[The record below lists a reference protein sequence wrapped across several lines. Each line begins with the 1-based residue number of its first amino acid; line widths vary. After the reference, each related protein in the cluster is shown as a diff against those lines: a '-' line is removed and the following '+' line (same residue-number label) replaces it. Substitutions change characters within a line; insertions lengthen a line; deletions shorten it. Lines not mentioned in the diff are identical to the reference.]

1 MNRALLYLWFAL
13 VKRRVLDFVR
23 SLRRPTTLIGF
34 AYVLGSLGVLFW
46 FRHYE
51 IFGRLVQRSC
61 LITGAFLMLWGSLI
75 KGFWQRGLV
84 FEPPDI
90 EFIFTSPFTQR
101 QIVCYRLLPNYLY
114 ALVQGLVL
122 AALFAPHVSHPL
134 LMAAGLTL
142 FQITCFHVSTAASLF
157 AGTFPEDRHH
167 RLRCMMLGAGFLLTA
182 LYFRAAWDVRFV
194 PAFAVSPLA
203 QLLFY
208 PAVTLPEAA
217 SSHALHQWA
226 LRLMPTG
233 SLWLRQL
240 WQPVLY
246 LGAITLAAAVSL
258 WWLFRLKANLF
269 EPSLAITSRAAERRT
284 RLRQGRDLASAGRT
298 EAHSAGLPALSLFG
312 GVGAIVWKN
321 LLAARRSQRQLLVA
335 FILTSLYAG
344 SLVALLRR
352 IHAELHAASPGQLA
366 SPEVT
371 MGRFA
376 FHLGLAFWIAILA
389 PFLQRIF
396 RFDFRRDGRHLL
408 DFRTLPMSPLCLVLA
423 EVSVPVGLILLCQAV
438 GLVPLLIYARFDWPI
453 LLLLIF
459 AYPAIALALNSV
471 WNLHY
476 LLSATRRAAG
486 HAQSPSA
493 GGTLIVVL
501 LSFLVFV
508 PAVWTGRFL
517 ARILSEKAGVMLTAD
532 GMQGLA
538 NSEAWLRFLHFGL
551 PVTGVG
557 ALGVQYLV
565 DLLLLLALARMFQR
579 FEVSRDSQ

>member
-13 VKRRVLDFVR
+13 SKRRVFAFVR
-23 SLRRPTTLIGF
+23 SLRRPTTLVGF
-34 AYVLGSLGVLFW
+34 AYVLGLLGVLFW
-46 FRHYE
+46 FRHHE
-51 IFGRLVQRSC
+51 IFGRLVERHC
-61 LITGAFLMLWGSLI
+61 LITGALLMLGGSLI

-90 EFIFTSPFTQR
+90 EFVFTSPFTQR
-101 QIVCYRLLPNYLY
+101 QVVCYRLLPNYLY
-114 ALVQGLVL
+114 ALLQGLIL
-122 AALFAPHVSHPL
+122 ATLFAPHLSHPL
-134 LMAAGLTL
+134 LFAVGLTL

-157 AGTFPEDRHH
+157 AGTLPEDRHH

-182 LYFRAAWDVRFV
+182 LYFRAAWEVTFV
-194 PAFAVSPLA
+194 PEFALSPVA

-217 SSHALHQWA
+217 SSPALHHWA
-226 LRLMPTG
+226 LRLTPTA

-246 LGAITLAAAVSL
+246 LGAITLAAGVSL

-269 EPSLAITSRAAERRT
+269 EPSLATTSRAAERR
-284 RLRQGRDLASAGRT
+284 LRIRKGRDLATAGKT
-298 EAHSAGLPALSLFG
+298 EAHSAGFPALWLFG

-344 SLVALLRR
+344 SLVALLRH

-366 SPEVT
+366 SPEVA

-396 RFDFRRDGRHLL
+396 PFDFRRDGRHLL
-408 DFRTLPMSPLCLVLA
+408 DFRTLPVSPLCLVLA
-423 EVSVPVGLILLCQAV
+423 EVAVPVGCVVLCQAV
-438 GLVPLLIYARFDWPI
+438 GLVPLLLYARFDWPI

-486 HAQSPSA
+486 HTQSPSA
-493 GGTLIVVL
+493 VGTVMVVA

-508 PAVWTGRFL
+508 PAVWTTRWL
-517 ARILSEKAGVMLTAD
+517 ARCLAEKAGVVLTAD
-532 GMQGLA
+532 GLQGLSHA
-538 NSEAWLRFLHFGL
+538 DAWLRFLHLGL
-551 PVTGVG
+551 PLSGAW

-565 DLLLLLALARMFQR
+565 DFLLLLALTRLFQR
-579 FEVSRDSQ
+579 AEVSRES

>member
-13 VKRRVLDFVR
+13 LKRRVFAFVR

-34 AYVLGSLGVLFW
+34 AYVLGSLGVLLW
-46 FRHYE
+46 FRHHE
-51 IFGRLVQRSC
+51 ILGRLVQRSC

-84 FEPPDI
+84 FEPPDV

-122 AALFAPHVSHPL
+122 AALFAPHLSHPL

-157 AGTFPEDRHH
+157 AGTIPEDRHH
-167 RLRCMMLGAGFLLTA
+167 RLRCTALGAGFLLTA
-182 LYFRAAWDVRFV
+182 LYFRAAWEVRFV
-194 PAFAVSPLA
+194 PAFAVSPVA

-217 SSHALHQWA
+217 SSPTLHQWA
-226 LRLMPTG
+226 SRLTPG
-233 SLWLRQL
+233 VSLWLREL
-240 WQPVLY
+240 WRPVLY
-246 LGAITLAAAVSL
+246 LGVIMLGAGASL

-269 EPSLAITSRAAERRT
+269 EPSLATTSRAAERRL
-284 RLRQGRDLASAGRT
+284 RLRQGRDLATADTT
-298 EAHSAGLPALSLFG
+298 EARSAGLPPSSLFG

-321 LLAARRSQRQLLVA
+321 LLAARRSRRQLLVA

-344 SLVALLRR
+344 SLVALLRH
-352 IHAELHAASPGQLA
+352 IHAELYAASPGQLA

-408 DFRTLPMSPLCLVLA
+408 DFRTLPVSPLCLVLA
-423 EVSVPVGLILLCQAV
+423 EVAVPVGCVVLCQAV
-438 GLVPLLIYARFDWPI
+438 GLVPLLLYARFDWPI

-486 HAQSPSA
+486 HTQSPSA
-493 GGTLIVVL
+493 VGTVMVVA

-508 PAVWTGRFL
+508 PAVWTTRWL
-517 ARILSEKAGVMLTAD
+517 ARCLAEKAGVVLTAD
-532 GMQGLA
+532 GLQGLSNA
-538 NSEAWLRFLHFGL
+538 DAWLRFLHLGL
-551 PVTGVG
+551 PLSGAW

-565 DLLLLLALARMFQR
+565 DFLLLLALARLFQR
-579 FEVSRDSQ
+579 AEVSRES

>member
-13 VKRRVLDFVR
+13 LKRRVLDFVR

-34 AYVLGSLGVLFW
+34 VYVLGLLGVPFW
-46 FRHYE
+46 FRHHE
-51 IFGRLVQRSC
+51 IFRHLVERDI
-61 LITGAFLMLWGSLI
+61 LITGALLMLVGSLL

-84 FEPPDI
+84 FDPPDI
-90 EFIFTSPFTQR
+90 EFVFTSPFTQR

-122 AALFAPHVSHPL
+122 AALFAPHLSHPL

-167 RLRCMMLGAGFLLTA
+167 RLRCMMLGAAFLLTA
-182 LYFRAAWDVRFV
+182 LYFRSAWEVRFV
-194 PAFAVSPLA
+194 PAFAVSPVA

-217 SSHALHQWA
+217 SSPALHQWA
-226 LRLMPTG
+226 LRLTPTS

-246 LGAITLAAAVSL
+246 LGAIALAAGVSL
-258 WWLFRLKANLF
+258 WSLFRLKANLF
-269 EPSLAITSRAAERRT
+269 EPSLATTSRAAERRL
-284 RLRQGRDLASAGRT
+284 RLRQGRDLATAGKT
-298 EAHSAGLPALSLFG
+298 EAHSAGLPSLSLFG

-321 LLAARRSQRQLLVA
+321 LLAARRSRRQLLVA
-335 FILTSLYAG
+335 FILTTLYAG
-344 SLVALLRR
+344 SLVALLQH
-352 IHAELHAASPGQLA
+352 IHAELHAATPGRLS
-366 SPEVT
+366 SPEVV

-396 RFDFRRDGRHLL
+396 PFDFRRDGRHLL
-408 DFRTLPMSPLCLVLA
+408 DFRTLPVSPLCLVLA
-423 EVSVPVGLILLCQAV
+423 EVAVPVGCVLLCQAA
-438 GLVPLLIYARFDWPI
+438 GLVPLLIYAQFDWPI
-453 LLLLIF
+453 LLILIF

-486 HAQSPSA
+486 HAQSPSVV
-493 GGTLIVVL
+493 GTLIVVV

-508 PAVWTGRFL
+508 PALWTTRFL
-517 ARILSEKAGVMLTAD
+517 ARCLSERAGVALTAD
-532 GMQGLA
+532 GLQGLA
-538 NSEAWLRFLHFGL
+538 NSDAWLKFLH
-551 PVTGVG
+551 TGIPLTGAG

-565 DLLLLLALARMFQR
+565 DFLLLLALARLFQR
-579 FEVSRDSQ
+579 ADVSRESQ

>member
-1 MNRALLYLWFAL
+1 
-13 VKRRVLDFVR
+13 
-23 SLRRPTTLIGF
+23 
-34 AYVLGSLGVLFW
+34 VLFW
-46 FRHYE
+46 FRHHE
-51 IFGRLVQRSC
+51 IFRHLVERDI
-61 LITGAFLMLWGSLI
+61 LITGAFLMLGGSLI

-90 EFIFTSPFTQR
+90 EFVFTSPFTQR
-101 QIVCYRLLPNYLY
+101 QVVCYRLLPNYLY

-122 AALFAPHVSHPL
+122 AALFAPHLSHPL

-167 RLRCMMLGAGFLLTA
+167 RLRCMMLGAGFLFTA
-182 LYFRAAWDVRFV
+182 LYFRAAWEVRFV

-226 LRLMPTG
+226 SRLTPTG
-233 SLWLRQL
+233 SLWLWQL

-246 LGAITLAAAVSL
+246 LGAITLAAGVSL
-258 WWLFRLKANLF
+258 WWLFRLKANVF
-269 EPSLAITSRAAERRT
+269 EPSLATTSRAAERRT
-284 RLRQGRDLASAGRT
+284 RLRQGRDLATAGKT
-298 EAHSAGLPALSLFG
+298 EADSARLPALSVFG

-321 LLAARRSQRQLLVA
+321 LLAARRSRRQLLVA
-335 FILTSLYAG
+335 FILTALYAG

-352 IHAELHAASPGQLA
+352 IHAELPAASPGQLA
-366 SPEVT
+366 TPEVT

-396 RFDFRRDGRHLL
+396 PFDFRRDGRHLL

-423 EVSVPVGLILLCQAV
+423 EVSVPVGLVLLCQAV
-438 GLVPLLIYARFDWPI
+438 GLIPLLIYARFDWPI

-486 HAQSPSA
+486 HALSPSA
-493 GGTLIVVL
+493 GGTLMVVA

-508 PAVWTGRFL
+508 PALWTTRFL
-517 ARILSEKAGVMLTAD
+517 ATCLSERAGVALTSD
-532 GMQGLA
+532 GLQGLA
-538 NSEAWLRFLHFGL
+538 NSEAWLKFLH
-551 PVTGVG
+551 TGIPLTGAG

-565 DLLLLLALARMFQR
+565 DFLLLLALARLFQR
-579 FEVSRDSQ
+579 ADVSCESQ

>member
-1 MNRALLYLWFAL
+1 MNRALLFLWFAL
-13 VKRRVLDFVR
+13 LKRRALGFVR
-23 SLRRPTTLIGF
+23 SLRRPTTLIGVI
-34 AYVLGSLGVLFW
+34 YVLGLLGVLFW
-46 FRHYE
+46 FRHHE
-51 IFGRLVQRSC
+51 ILGRLVQRSC
-61 LITGAFLMLWGSLI
+61 LITGAFLMLGGSLV

-90 EFIFTSPFTQR
+90 EFLFTSPFTQR

-114 ALVQGLVL
+114 AVIQALVL
-122 AALFAPHVSHPL
+122 VVLFAPHLSHPL

-157 AGTFPEDRHH
+157 AGTIPEDRHH
-167 RLRCMMLGAGFLLTA
+167 RLRCISLGAGFLLTA
-182 LYFRAAWDVRFV
+182 LYFRAAWEVTFV
-194 PAFAVSPLA
+194 PAFALSPVA

-217 SSHALHQWA
+217 SSPTLHQWA
-226 LRLMPTG
+226 SRLTPG
-233 SLWLRQL
+233 VSLWLREL
-240 WQPVLY
+240 WRPVLY
-246 LGAITLAAAVSL
+246 LGVIMLGAGASL
-258 WWLFRLKANLF
+258 WWLVRLKANLF
-269 EPSLAITSRAAERRT
+269 EPSLATTSRAAERRL
-284 RLRQGRDLASAGRT
+284 RLRQGRDLATADTT
-298 EAHSAGLPALSLFG
+298 EARSARLPPSSLFG

-321 LLAARRSQRQLLVA
+321 LLAARRSRRQLLVA

-344 SLVALLRR
+344 SLVALLRH

-366 SPEVT
+366 SPDVA

-396 RFDFRRDGRHLL
+396 PFDFRRDGRHLL
-408 DFRTLPMSPLCLVLA
+408 DFRTLPVSPLCLVLA
-423 EVSVPVGLILLCQAV
+423 EVAVPVGCVVLCQAV

-486 HAQSPSA
+486 HTQSPSA
-493 GGTLIVVL
+493 VGTVMVVA

-508 PAVWTGRFL
+508 PAVWTTRLL
-517 ARILSEKAGVMLTAD
+517 ARCLAEKAGVVLSAD
-532 GMQGLA
+532 GLQGLSNA
-538 NSEAWLRFLHFGL
+538 DAWLKFLHFGL
-551 PVTGVG
+551 PLSGAW

-565 DLLLLLALARMFQR
+565 DFLLLLALARLFQR
-579 FEVSRDSQ
+579 AEISHESQ